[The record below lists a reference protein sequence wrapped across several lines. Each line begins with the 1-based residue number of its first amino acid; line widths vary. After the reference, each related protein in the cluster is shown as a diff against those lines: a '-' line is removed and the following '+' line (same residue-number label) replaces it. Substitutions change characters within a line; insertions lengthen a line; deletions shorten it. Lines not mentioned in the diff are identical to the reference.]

1 MDSHHHHFG
10 EAHCDDSNNEYTGL
24 PLGWPSGLPFYS
36 ACDSLEQAL
45 TEDRPTPEWHRSGV
59 VVFNDEGRYIWTWSL
74 DTVAGRMMLGSN
86 VVEVQ
91 IGTSGDRGLM
101 YSHSQRQQFRAAV
114 LNRPRLFSQP
124 LAPAIPGDVATVSQA
139 TVPGQAGSPSPVAQQ
154 SSAMP
159 DGGPRT
165 SQGRTLAEPTMPI
178 VFVLPREESTIN
190 PQLLERGPTDRP
202 EPSHPYLISGLT
214 SGLAANSASNNN
226 IGLYMAQS
234 QARSFNNR
242 QPYEI
247 AVQERDKMPRKS
259 IQASPRAAS
268 EEMMEWQNN
277 IFIHYPPKPQG
288 RIPGHGLESN
298 AFPHI
303 VLGDFG
309 NSGMDGDPEGEGSF
323 LPINVLPHGDDENAR
338 ELREWEDMHSIGTI
352 LRELC
357 VSQISEDHVRRP
369 DPDKSLA
376 SLAASH
382 GPLPYSDRLIN
393 LVKCF
398 EWDGIDDGKEL
409 SDLDD
414 PPAATVSNA
423 QWCLDTLLPAAMQ
436 EVAARRNPPGGRP
449 AGYFQGLDVSW
460 TKPQGR
466 MPVSYN
472 PKYAEDADPPPGH
485 VDVDINKV
493 FNTEERNER
502 RIMRKLRGLHA
513 LDAVKPPYELRS
525 MDWGVP
531 IIGGANITPP
541 GADDA

>member
-1 MDSHHHHFG
+1 MST
-10 EAHCDDSNNEYTGL
+10 SSSRPYT
-24 PLGWPSGLPFYS
+24 Y
-36 ACDSLEQAL
+36 
-45 TEDRPTPEWHRSGV
+45 SGV
-59 VVFNDEGRYIWTWSL
+59 FLPVQTRTDDEGR
-74 DTVAGRMMLGSN
+74 
-86 VVEVQ
+86 
-91 IGTSGDRGLM
+91 
-101 YSHSQRQQFRAAV
+101 AAV
-114 LNRPRLFSQP
+114 TSEWPTPRANSRKTAKRRRTNQTHIAEDGFILVHIFWIGLNENLLLVQSVSTGELFLNKILIPRVAVPP
-124 LAPAIPGDVATVSQA
+124 LELRISSAGYTDTAGDQDPALQGRLPRDAEWCNQLRFWQELKEAVPGKGPVYSLYFEYCNGGDLETLIQTYNARQMAIPEHFIWLVAEQLCLAVAWMYFGRRPDVANFN
-139 TVPGQAGSPSPVAQQ
+139 PPAQW
-154 SSAMP
+154 
-159 DGGPRT
+159 
-165 SQGRTLAEPTMPI
+165 
-178 VFVLPREESTIN
+178 
-190 PQLLERGPTDRP
+190 
-202 EPSHPYLISGLT
+202 
-214 SGLAANSASNNN
+214 
-226 IGLYMAQS
+226 
-234 QARSFNNR
+234 ARI
-242 QPYEI
+242 YH
-247 AVQERDKMPRKS
+247 RDL
-259 IQASPRAAS
+259 
-268 EEMMEWQNN
+268 WQNN
-277 IFIHYPPKPQG
+277 IFIHYPSKPQG

-338 ELREWEDMHSIGTI
+338 ELREWEDIHSIGTI

-357 VSQISEDHVRRP
+357 VSQISEDDVRRP

-382 GPLPYSDRLIN
+382 GPFPYSDRLIS
-393 LVKCF
+393 LVECF
-398 EWDGIDDGKEL
+398 EWDGIDGGKEL
-409 SDLDD
+409 CDLDD
-414 PPAATVSNA
+414 PAAATVSNA

-472 PKYAEDADPPPGH
+472 PKYAEEADPPPGH

-502 RIMRKLRGLHA
+502 SVMRKLRGLHA

-541 GADDA
+541 GAEDA